1 MKVGISVFLWTD
13 IIRYDEHKPLLELI
27 KSMGFD
33 GVEIPIFNM
42 DDKDIDKISKA
53 CDAMGLERAAT
64 GAFFDPSLYDPIS
77 PDASLRKAA
86 IEVLDKWSEKTKRL
100 GADMIVGPLFQG
112 LKRFSGGPP
121 TNEEWKWGL
130 ETLHEGCLRAGKNG
144 VHVGLEP
151 LNRFEIY
158 FANTFAVA
166 KQFVIELGLPNVGI
180 LADTMHANIE
190 EFDVTEAF
198 CNAMPHVSYVHISE
212 SNRSTPGSG
221 HGIPNDL
228 IPRLKESG
236 YDGWLTIEAFHG
248 ASAPAL
254 VPALC
259 LWRSWEDTPNEMAR
273 KGLEYIRSK
282 L

>member
-1 MKVGISVFLWTD
+1 MIVGISVFLWTD

-27 KSMGFD
+27 KNMGFD

-42 DDKDIDKISKA
+42 DDKDIDKVASE
-53 CDAMGLERAAT
+53 CDSLGLKRST
-64 GAFFDPSLYDPIS
+64 GAFFDPSRCDPIS

-86 IEVLDKWSEKTKRL
+86 IEALGIWSEKTKRL

-121 TNEEWKWGL
+121 TSEEWKWAL
-130 ETLHEGCLRAGKNG
+130 ETLHEGCSLAGKNG
-144 VHVGLEP
+144 VHIALEP

-158 FANTFAVA
+158 FANTLNDA
-166 KQFVIELGLPNVGI
+166 KRFVVELGLPNVGI

-198 CNAMPHVSYVHISE
+198 CKAMPNISYVHISE
-212 SNRSTPGSG
+212 SNRGIPGSG
-221 HGIPNDL
+221 HGIPDDL

-248 ASAPAL
+248 ASAPVL

-259 LWRSWEDTPNEMAR
+259 LWRSWDDTPNEMAR
-273 KGLEYIRSK
+273 KGLEYIRGK

>member
-1 MKVGISVFLWTD
+1 MKVGISLFLWSDTF
-13 IIRYDEHKPLLELI
+13 RYVEHKPLLELI
-27 KSMGFD
+27 KGMGFD
-33 GVEIPIFNM
+33 GVELPIWTM
-42 DDKDIDKISKA
+42 DDNEIDKISA
-53 CDAMGLERAAT
+53 LCDSLGLERAA
-64 GAFFDPSLYDPIS
+64 GSFFDPSCCDPIS

-86 IEVLDKWSEKTKRL
+86 VEALGKWSEKTKRL
-100 GADMIVGPLFQG
+100 GADMLVGPFFQG
-112 LKRFSGGPP
+112 LKRFSGGPR
-121 TNEEWKWGL
+121 TDEEWKRAL
-130 ETLHEGCLRAGKNG
+130 ETLHEGCSLAAKNG
-144 VHVGLEP
+144 VHIALEP
-151 LNRFEIY
+151 LNRFEMY
-158 FANTFAVA
+158 FANTLADA
-166 KQFVIELGLPNVGI
+166 KRFVVELGLPNVGI

-198 CNAMPHVSYVHISE
+198 CSAMPHISYVHISE
-212 SNRSTPGSG
+212 SNRGIPGKG
-221 HGIPNDL
+221 HGIPDNL

-282 L
+282 C